1 MKVNI
6 YIGFGTLEMKCTQY
20 EICEEVAFK
29 IARAK
34 VFLKVMQGRHKF
46 PGASK
51 TSRFLCGWAVAP
63 ACIYLPPKARW
74 G

>member
-34 VFLKVMQGRHKF
+34 VFFESHAGQAEVSGRIQNI
-46 PGASK
+46 PVS
-51 TSRFLCGWAVAP
+51 LWAVAP